1 MGNDSKRDVLK
12 ENTPRNAGSEVSGK
26 PRNRMNDALAKFI
39 FANEQHKDS
48 TLALI
53 NSVFEFEGT
62 KEIVDLEFKDRELDP
77 DRERGKGVVLD
88 VTGISSDG
96 TLVSVEIQIQN
107 LDGMERRVLYYWS
120 LLYGRRLQKG
130 EYYNNLNRTVIIC
143 ILAYSQFDET
153 VWPHYHSSF
162 AVLNTKALRHR
173 LTDDLEIHFVEL
185 PKWHKGDIDRMSR
198 LERWLAYLSPKTT
211 EEERGRLA
219 MAEPAIKT
227 ALEAEE
233 VFFSN
238 PNYITA
244 YEQHEKYLR
253 DEQARKM
260 YERKERQKALEECR
274 AEGLAEGLAKGLA
287 KGRAEGLAEGRAE
300 GATKERNRL
309 VLKCHDE
316 KNMSDRAIAE
326 LFDMDEAEVHAIILQ
341 TMESPAVIEPVQD

>member
-1 MGNDSKRDVLK
+1 MGNDVRRNVLE
-12 ENTPRNAGSEVSGK
+12 ENTPRNAGGEVNGR

-88 VTGISSDG
+88 VTGKSSDG
-96 TLVSVEIQIQN
+96 ALVNVEIQIQD

-130 EYYNNLNRTVIIC
+130 EYYNNLNRTVIIS
-143 ILAYSQFDET
+143 ILAYTQFDET

-162 AVLNTKALRHR
+162 AVLNTKDLTHR

-185 PKWHKGDIDRMSR
+185 PKWHKGEIGKMNR
-198 LERWLAYLSPKTT
+198 LERWLAYLSPATT
-211 EEERGRLA
+211 EEERRRLA
-219 MAEPAIKT
+219 MVEPAIKT

-253 DEQARKM
+253 DEAARKM
-260 YERKERQKALEECR
+260 YELKERRKEIEAVKAEFEV
-274 AEGLAEGLAKGLA
+274 A
-287 KGRAEGLAEGRAE
+287 LAEGRAE
-300 GATKERNRL
+300 GKAEGRAAGRIEERNKL
-309 VLKCHDE
+309 VLKCHNKGMIDGE
-316 KNMSDRAIAE
+316 IAG

-341 TMESPAVIEPVQD
+341 SAETEE